1 MPTKWYSR
9 SALTLAILFAAALS
23 SCGRRVQRSRS
34 SSPDAGFGGEAWVAV
49 EKAAGGPQR
58 EGQQANLHMA
68 NGFLWWSFGLGH
80 TRMVNLASGEQS
92 NVSPLSFQVMEG
104 SEGFT
109 MDSVDPLRENLID
122 IVAVDLASGRRRTVV
137 QVGCVLADWPLA
149 LDATYLYFIQDYDGV
164 CRTGL
169 FRVRRDGT
177 GRPEFVPS
185 LPSLHPEFF
194 AVSNGY
200 IYWPD
205 FDRNHRPRITRRRF
219 GADSIPEHIADASSS
234 NFHLADGRLYFVNDD
249 AIWSVRLD
257 GSDRTKHVDVGPAGA
272 SHILVDRG
280 TLYWVNEREIRRSNL
295 SGDQS
300 RSSEI
305 IADEE
310 TYRGQTN
317 IATDGQNLCWYD
329 LRRDRILCLG
339 RDARSL
345 PPRPRRVAKAAP
357 DQGPT
362 TVMKK
367 ADWVSL
373 GQSWACASVSGQSG
387 GHWWQ
392 CWEPPFVAGTYP
404 VANPAPW
411 MLALWP
417 AAAEDRLCTVFL
429 DKVHCWPVPGFMQK
443 PPEDLPRKRALFD
456 EGRDPLFVGSTFTC
470 GSNLETDDRKK
481 PAWACEGDNSFHQFA
496 GFQTASPFDNPSL
509 GTWHACAV
517 TESGSLRC
525 WGRGDGG
532 QLGYTP
538 SEICRV
544 GGRTIACS
552 SKALD
557 VPIKVPPAAY
567 LLAGDMFTCVVSAFT
582 GTTCFGASRDG
593 WFGSAS
599 ECPEGLQTRWPTS
612 EGFVRAPNAT
622 CSAKP
627 AAVIPAL
634 KGIRSTR
641 QGRMEL
647 PISIGPRG
655 ACGIINGHI
664 HCVGAIP
671 TPSTEVS
678 SVVVN
683 PSNRANA
690 CGIADGNVVCWGEGY
705 SPSNDPSTAVAV
717 DLYPPQRSEAAVV
730 DFPAPKGKTWPASY
744 AIHRRCASP
753 MQPMPKCPA
762 GTTGETWSNL
772 APRASALLGKRI
784 TVRDRLFVG
793 AWATSPGQPVRGV
806 LRIARIDRSSIV
818 LGDGDPPLSLRD
830 GHDCE
835 GDESRLC
842 CDLPAF
848 GQTVVATGT
857 LGRSNE
863 WLLADLTICEIDGA
877 AQANEDVKKLDA
889 SEERSP

>member
-9 SALTLAILFAAALS
+9 SALALAILFAAALS
-23 SCGRRVQRSRS
+23 SCGRRVQWSRS
-34 SSPDAGFGGEAWVAV
+34 SFPDAGFGGEAWVAV
-49 EKAAGGPQR
+49 EKAAGSPQR
-58 EGQQANLHMA
+58 EGQQAKLHMA
-68 NGFLWWSFGLGH
+68 NGFLWWSVDLGH

-109 MDSVDPLRENLID
+109 TVSAAPLRGHLTD
-122 IVAVDLASGRRRTVV
+122 IIAVDLASGRRRTVV
-137 QVGCVLADWPLA
+137 QIGCNLDTLLA
-149 LDATYLYFIQDYDGV
+149 LDATYLYFIQDYDGA
-164 CRTGL
+164 CGQGP

-177 GRPEFVPS
+177 SRPEFVPS
-185 LPSLHPEFF
+185 QPSLRSKDF
-194 AVSNGY
+194 AVEGGY
-200 IYWPD
+200 LYWSHITSDEKP
-205 FDRNHRPRITRRRF
+205 FADRQGEITRRKLEI
-219 GADSIPEHIADASSS
+219 DSTSTPERVAHSSSEHFHIAE
-234 NFHLADGRLYFVNDD
+234 GRLYFVNND

-257 GSDRTKHVDVGPAGA
+257 GSDLTRQVEVGPAGA

-280 TLYWVNEREIRRSNL
+280 TLYWANEREIRRLNL
-295 SGDQS
+295 SGDPS

-305 IADEE
+305 IEDEE

-329 LRRDRILCLG
+329 LRHDRILCLG

-373 GQSWACASVSGQSG
+373 GQSWACASVSGQAG

-392 CWEPPFVAGTYP
+392 CWEPPSVAGTHP

-417 AAAEDRLCTVFL
+417 PSAPERLCTVFL
-429 DKVHCWPVPGFMQK
+429 DKIRCWPGPGLRLE
-443 PPEDLPRKRALFD
+443 PLGALLRKQAFFNER
-456 EGRDPLFVGSTFTC
+456 RDPLFVGSTFTC
-470 GSNLETDDRKK
+470 GSDLETVDPKR

-496 GFQTASPFDNPSL
+496 GFQTASAFDNPAL
-509 GTWHACAV
+509 GPWHACAA
-517 TESGSLRC
+517 TESRSLSC

-532 QLGYTP
+532 QLGYRP
-538 SEICRV
+538 SETCRV
-544 GGRTIACS
+544 GGRTIGCS
-552 SKALD
+552 SKGHD
-557 VPIKVPPAAY
+557 VPIDVSLGDY
-567 LLAGDMFTCVVSAFT
+567 LLAGDMFTCVASSDT
-582 GTTCFGASRDG
+582 GVTCFGASRDG
-593 WFGSAS
+593 WFGNAS
-599 ECPEGLQTRWPTS
+599 ECPEGLRTQWPTT

-627 AAVIPAL
+627 TAVL
-634 KGIRSTR
+634 GLQGIRSTR
-641 QGRMEL
+641 WGQAEL
-647 PISIGPRG
+647 PLSLGPRG
-655 ACGIINGHI
+655 ACAIINGHI
-664 HCVGAIP
+664 RCVGAIP
-671 TPSTEVS
+671 TPSTEVN

-683 PSNRANA
+683 PGNRANA
-690 CGIADGNVVCWGEGY
+690 CGIADGNVVCWGEEY
-705 SPSNDPSTAVAV
+705 SPNNDPSTAVAV
-717 DLYPPQRSEAAVV
+717 ELYSPQRSEAAVV
-730 DFPAPKGKTWPASY
+730 DFPAPQGKSWPASY
-744 AIHRRCASP
+744 AIYRRCALAVQTIS
-753 MQPMPKCPA
+753 KCPA
-762 GTTGETWSNL
+762 GTTGEPWSNL
-772 APRASALLGKRI
+772 APRAWALLGQRI
-784 TVRDRLFVG
+784 TVRDRMVVG
-793 AWATSPGQPVRGV
+793 TWTTRSRPGIGQG
-806 LRIARIDRSSIV
+806 SIV

-830 GHDCE
+830 GYDCE

-857 LGRSNE
+857 LWRNNE
-863 WLLADLTICEIDGA
+863 WLLRDLTICEIDGA
-877 AQANEDVKKLDA
+877 AEANGDAKKPGG